1 MMDVQDNH
9 IFMVQVNSN
18 FNLPI
23 FDINYSKEKKMI
35 ANIGTIKESAF
46 RHFGE
51 DEGGDFEEDPLKNL
65 EVIAMGMKDD
75 GFQYLNQQANMH

>member
-1 MMDVQDNH
+1 MRIEDYPDVADGH
-9 IFMVQVNSN
+9 VFMVQVNSN

-46 RHFGE
+46 RQFGE
-51 DEGGDFEEDPLKNL
+51 ENEDAGNFGEEENNGLMNAMDPK
-65 EVIAMGMKDD
+65 EA
-75 GFQYLNQQANMH
+75 GFQYLN